1 MYLYIY
7 YTAINNGGEFEC
19 SCKEV
24 YLADLLSINW
34 KKKNSGNTEEFILGP
49 SCWHRKQQDLYELFF
64 DKGDVFP
71 FFIVRVPHLTSNI
84 TSTMFHSVYGEDI
97 LSITRTT
104 STKTYIINTALPLF
118 L

>member
-24 YLADLLSINW
+24 YLPDLLSINW
-34 KKKNSGNTEEFILGP
+34 KKKIQETLRSSF
-49 SCWHRKQQDLYELFF
+49 WDLLVDIENNKISVNFF

-71 FFIVRVPHLTSNI
+71 FFIVRVLHLTSNI

-104 STKTYIINTALPLF
+104 STKTHFINTALPLF